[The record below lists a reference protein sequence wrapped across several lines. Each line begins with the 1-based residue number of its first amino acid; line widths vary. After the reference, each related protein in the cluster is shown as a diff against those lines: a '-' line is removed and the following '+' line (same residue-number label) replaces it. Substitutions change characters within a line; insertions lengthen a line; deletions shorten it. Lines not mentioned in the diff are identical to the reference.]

1 MRIGELARAAGT
13 TPRTV
18 RYYEE
23 IGLLAASG
31 ERSAGAHRE
40 YTEGDVER
48 LRELLRLKHMLG
60 LTLEE
65 LKAVMHGEDA
75 RAQRRREWHETGD
88 PGERR
93 RILHEAREHVD
104 SLLELVRRRRADLE
118 SFEAELNERRQKQT
132 HLLRELGET
141 VR

>member
-1 MRIGELARAAGT
+1 MRIGELAKAAET

-31 ERSAGAHRE
+31 ERSAGEHRE
-40 YTEGDVER
+40 YTAGDVER
-48 LRELLRLKHMLG
+48 LRELLRLKQMLG
-60 LTLEE
+60 LTLDE

-75 RAQRRREWHETGD
+75 RAQRKRDWQETDD
-88 PGERR
+88 PVERQ
-93 RILHEAREHVD
+93 RILTEGTAHVD
-104 SLLELVRRRRADLE
+104 SLLQLVRRRRADLE

-132 HLLRELGET
+132 HLLRELGSL
-141 VR
+141 R